1 MFVSFSF
8 LDKLYFNIN
17 EFMFCHIPLPVGC
30 VILKQKTLL
39 ILIALFIVYF
49 NVILYNTD
57 SSSSGCLTG
66 SWSVWSH
73 AVTPHSTI
81 YHLVFVI

>member
-1 MFVSFSF
+1 MMSKFRKF
-8 LDKLYFNIN
+8 
-17 EFMFCHIPLPVGC
+17 PVYRIIRGVESGRARRGDMHVAELC
-30 VILKQKTLL
+30 AVQYEKWE
-39 ILIALFIVYF
+39 V
-49 NVILYNTD
+49 

-73 AVTPHSTI
+73 AVTPHSRI